1 MHNQEY
7 RRAPFIFRKKAND
20 LLGSVQLSNVPET
33 KVLEGLPLG
42 ITSDHTSWG
51 YSLMVAGQ
59 DRWDNKCTKV
69 QKIQWPNQDKIEQTD
84 GRKKWEKLSL
94 HFPRQPT
101 LTIHQSKRPSIQQ
114 ISKLM
119 LSYGNKLFTLQMEGF
134 FWICKTMRWF
144 NIMSGQILE

>member
-1 MHNQEY
+1 MYNQECQ
-7 RRAPFIFRKKAND
+7 RAPFIFRKKAND

-33 KVLEGLPLG
+33 KVIEGLPLS
-42 ITSDHTSWG
+42 ITSDHSSWG
-51 YSLMVAGQ
+51 DSLLVAGQ

-69 QKIQWPNQDKIEQTD
+69 QKIHRPNQDKIEQPD
-84 GRKKWEKLSL
+84 GRKKWEKLSS

-119 LSYGNKLFTLQMEGF
+119 LSYGNKLFSSANGRVFL
-134 FWICKTMRWF
+134 
-144 NIMSGQILE
+144 NL